1 MTRKTLELIN
11 RLSQLVD
18 TNKYLILSGGIGV
31 GKTFLASAVAEN
43 CALSRYCAQG
53 ELGAGIEKYEVETE
67 IVPIHPSRAYEDF
80 VAGISI
86 STENGKAVFRHEDK
100 VFMTMLRKAEQSR
113 IAGEY
118 KKFFLILDDINR
130 GDLST
135 LLGDALSMIEPH
147 GNPQRCIPPNMYI
160 IATKND
166 KVTLLLSKPYLKRV
180 DISKYVVAEL

>member
-86 STENGKAVFRHEDK
+86 STENGKAVFRHEDNAIK
-100 VFMTMLRKAEQSR
+100 EASERRLERWFSDNAD
-113 IAGEY
+113 
-118 KKFFLILDDINR
+118 KFSVKRN
-130 GDLST
+130 
-135 LLGDALSMIEPH
+135 
-147 GNPQRCIPPNMYI
+147 GNI
-160 IATKND
+160 IRNG
-166 KVTLLLSKPYLKRV
+166 KRV
-180 DISKYVVAEL
+180 RGYSGIRVREEWRNSVTF